1 MIICK
6 GIKKAIFAEYIE
18 IMINKYHSV
27 KPVFNNKLPQLFIE
41 TYGCQMNVNDS
52 EVVLSILQ
60 NAGYA
65 LCEKI
70 EEADLILVNTCSIR
84 DNAEQRIWGRL
95 DHFKVLKKKR
105 SGLTVGILGC
115 MAERLKD
122 ELLNHAGVDLVA
134 GPDSYRDLPR
144 LLAQIRGGDKQIN
157 TMLSQE
163 ETYADIS
170 PVRLDKN
177 GVSAFI
183 SIMRGCNNM

>member
-1 MIICK
+1 
-6 GIKKAIFAEYIE
+6 
-18 IMINKYHSV
+18 MINKYHSV

-60 NAGYA
+60 DAGYA

-105 SGLTVGILGC
+105 NP
-115 MAERLKD
+115 A
-122 ELLNHAGVDLVA
+122 
-134 GPDSYRDLPR
+134 
-144 LLAQIRGGDKQIN
+144 
-157 TMLSQE
+157 SQ
-163 ETYADIS
+163 
-170 PVRLDKN
+170 
-177 GVSAFI
+177 
-183 SIMRGCNNM
+183 